1 MTIWTSFI
9 NKIFSWYILFTILY
23 QSISCI
29 AWRMFPMIVVDYI
42 IFLPIAILHGNN
54 FFRHRENIANIQ
66 A

>member
-1 MTIWTSFI
+1 
-9 NKIFSWYILFTILY
+9 
-23 QSISCI
+23 
-29 AWRMFPMIVVDYI
+29 MIVVDYI